1 MGVLGVLKRGF
12 DHIGD
17 CFRREGFKASENYK
31 LITMFSYDC
40 FCQVYCLFFGLTA
53 NKYVLLYLNLIKS
66 VYGDSRC
73 HVNKKISSKIERFE
87 SMKSLK
93 E

>member
-1 MGVLGVLKRGF
+1 MV
-12 DHIGD
+12 
-17 CFRREGFKASENYK
+17 FRREGLKASANYE
-31 LITMFSYDC
+31 LITMFFCDC
-40 FCQVYCLFFGLTA
+40 SCQVYCLFFGLAA
-53 NKYVLLYLNLIKS
+53 NKCVLFCLNLIKS

-73 HVNKKISSKIERFE
+73 HVNKKISFKIERFE